1 MDAGDVV
8 ELHILDM
15 SGRDIYREIV
25 VDLVRNVQ
33 CSLKTQIE
41 WPMSM
46 ISQRQKRLE
55 QYGSGLR
62 WFVSRMGKMSKVGLL
77 YSL

>member
-25 VDLVRNVQ
+25 VDLVSWAH
-33 CSLKTQIE
+33 CSLKMQIE
-41 WPMSM
+41 WRTST
-46 ISQRQKRLE
+46 ISRCQKRLE
-55 QYGSGLR
+55 QCGSGLR
-62 WFVSRMGKMSKVGLL
+62 WSVSRMEKMCRVGVLHP
-77 YSL
+77 S